1 MKPQKGRPTTEPKIL
16 STRVRLSK
24 EDLERLEFCCNK
36 TNMKKSD
43 IIRQGIKEVYDKL
56 NEQK

>member
-16 STRVRLSK
+16 NTRVRLSK

-56 NEQK
+56 SEQK